1 MCVCYVCMMV
11 VIVEGK
17 GFLKVL
23 VIGFYMGTNNSSCLP
38 VKIGTMINS
47 PKDIG

>member
-1 MCVCYVCMMV
+1 MCYVCVMV

-23 VIGFYMGTNNSSCLP
+23 VIGFYMGTNNSSRLP
-38 VKIGTMINS
+38 VKIGTMINN
-47 PKDIG
+47 PEDIG